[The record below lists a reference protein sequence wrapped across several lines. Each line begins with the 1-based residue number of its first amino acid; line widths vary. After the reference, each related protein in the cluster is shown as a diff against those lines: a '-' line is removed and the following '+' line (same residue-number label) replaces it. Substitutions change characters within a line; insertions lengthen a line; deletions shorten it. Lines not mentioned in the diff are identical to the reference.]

1 VQTSIP
7 NCVGTT
13 ARLLLSERVVTF
25 QEMTQKM
32 NKSNIRFLGLAS
44 ISMFVG
50 LTPLACGSD
59 DDGATN
65 GGTSGKSG
73 TAGTAGKST
82 SGGTAGKTG
91 SGGSA
96 NVAGDATG
104 GTAGE
109 GGEGGAATVT
119 KARVRVVHASPS
131 APSVDIYPKGS
142 TTAAAEGVE
151 YGAATDFIEVDAG
164 TVAFELRAAGT
175 DADEDAAFTTE
186 DITLAEGT
194 DYTLVAAGDF
204 AQAAGADVAFRV
216 LALEHDFEAPAASTA
231 VARIVHATTAWD
243 EVDLDVAATNGV
255 DIPALARFGDESN
268 VTIPAGVDLAVGF
281 QTEAAGVLSELS
293 VPKQTAGSEL
303 FVIATGNPGFP
314 FRAPANGFALLVVD
328 QDGKV
333 SWVKENPWIHLAHAS
348 DISTVDVYETT
359 HTAVAAKLTDDLAAA
374 KLAAF
379 QLPASATGFTLKA
392 VAADAASGTATGL
405 ATGATS
411 TLELGEHYL
420 SYIAA
425 DTIQTVHEQFNL
437 VQPTKVMLRGVHA
450 ATEVAATVDFG
461 SVVSNALSGVLIDGV
476 APTESSAEAGIA
488 INPGNI
494 ILGASAHSMT
504 TLLAQKTLSGAAA
517 ASAAPVAG
525 ERDFVLIVGPA
536 AANELWLIDTS
547 VAGWSLR

>member
-1 VQTSIP
+1 
-7 NCVGTT
+7 
-13 ARLLLSERVVTF
+13 
-25 QEMTQKM
+25 M

-44 ISMFVG
+44 ISLFVG

-59 DDGATN
+59 DDSSN
-65 GGTSGKSG
+65 DGTSGKNG

-96 NVAGDATG
+96 NVAGDASG
-104 GTAGE
+104 GTAGDGGE
-109 GGEGGAATVT
+109 GGAGGAATVT

-151 YGAATDFIEVDAG
+151 YGAATDFIELDAG

-175 DADEDAAFTTE
+175 DASEDAAFTTE

-204 AQAAGADVAFRV
+204 AQLADADVGFRV

-243 EVDLDVAATNGV
+243 EVDLDVAATSGV
-255 DIPALARFGDESN
+255 DIPALTRFGSESN
-268 VTIPAGVDLAVGF
+268 VTIPAGVDLAVDF

-359 HTAVAAKLTDDLAAA
+359 KTAVAAKLADDLAAA
-374 KLAAF
+374 KLGAF

-392 VAADAASGTATGL
+392 VAADATSGTATAL

-437 VQPTKVMLRGVHA
+437 AQPTKVMLRGVHA

-476 APTESSAEAGIA
+476 APTESSAEAGVA

-517 ASAAPVAG
+517 TAAAPVAG